1 MLLLILR
8 FIHIIQPLIVP
19 LCLIIAWGFILMLV
33 SSIIGMIVDVIKRSK
48 KMHQIP
54 CSDCQYFTNDY
65 RLKCPVNPFQASTEA
80 AINCQDYQVREN

>member
-19 LCLIIAWGFILMLV
+19 VCLIIAWGFVLMLV
-33 SSIIGMIVDVIKRSK
+33 SSIIGLIVDVIKRSK
-48 KMHQIP
+48 RMHQIP

-65 RLKCPVNPFQASTEA
+65 RLKCPVNPFQANTEA